1 MGYKTMLVGE
11 LIDELLMFNQ
21 DQEIVFTSDNYK
33 QNFIEIQEF
42 DGKVFIKL
50 SEDTYYE
57 N

>member
-57 N
+57 H